1 MSSMGGSEMP
11 PTRPWQSYSESLVD
25 VALQAAISD
34 PDTIRNIRPQHPRDL
49 LPPREGYRKQTMGI
63 MDVLNIDR
71 YAPTNRSW
79 VSGAPVM
86 FRNGFVDDS
95 FSGSS
100 RYSMQS
106 LWV

>member
-1 MSSMGGSEMP
+1 MAQEP
-11 PTRPWQSYSESLVD
+11 LRNKPWQSRQEMLVD
-25 VALQAAISD
+25 IALESAISD
-34 PDTIRNIRPQHPRDL
+34 PDTIRATRPVVPQQLFPERVGFAK
-49 LPPREGYRKQTMGI
+49 REVGVT
-63 MDVLNIDR
+63 DVLQLSRQN
-71 YAPTNRSW
+71 PTYRSW

-86 FRNGFVDDS
+86 FRNGFIDDS